1 MFTDIH
7 IETKRLIIR
16 ALSPED
22 ANQLYDVVKQAEVMR
37 YLPEDP
43 MSMAEV
49 KKIIDW
55 LDKCYRENR
64 PAHIIKFTV
73 AIVWKKTGD
82 VIGWVGLGPLE
93 FDPSRVELFY
103 GLSSAYWGQGIV
115 TEAGRTMLKYGF
127 EVIGIKRIV
136 AVTKPENVGSV
147 KVIEKLKMRFEE
159 KLTGLP
165 DEHQH
170 YENCL
175 LYSMTK
181 HDSL

>member
-1 MFTDIH
+1 
-7 IETKRLIIR
+7 
-16 ALSPED
+16 
-22 ANQLYDVVKQAEVMR
+22 
-37 YLPEDP
+37 
-43 MSMAEV
+43 
-49 KKIIDW
+49 
-55 LDKCYRENR
+55 
-64 PAHIIKFTV
+64 
-73 AIVWKKTGD
+73 
-82 VIGWVGLGPLE
+82 
-93 FDPSRVELFY
+93 
-103 GLSSAYWGQGIV
+103 
-115 TEAGRTMLKYGF
+115 MLKYGF

-181 HDSL
+181 HDGL